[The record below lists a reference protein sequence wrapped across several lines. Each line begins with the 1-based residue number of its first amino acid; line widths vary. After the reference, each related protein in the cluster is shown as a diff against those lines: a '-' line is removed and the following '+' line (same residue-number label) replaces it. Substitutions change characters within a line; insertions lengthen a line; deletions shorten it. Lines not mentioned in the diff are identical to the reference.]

1 MDKYLARAEEFVI
14 TETLQ
19 QKLLRV
25 LRRTVSNIQEF
36 WRLYRKN
43 HLAVIGGAIVL
54 AFILLAIFA
63 PWVTPHD
70 PVTPNFRAIRKPP
83 VWMKGGSWTHPLG
96 TDHLGRDIWTRI
108 IYGARVSFFIG
119 FVVVGFATVIGVTL
133 GLISGYYGGKID
145 AVIQRVIDTLLA
157 FPYLILATALVGV
170 LGPGLRNIVLA
181 LLYKEWIYPCRVVR
195 SEVLVAKEQEYVEAA
210 RTVGAGNRHIMF
222 REILPNVL
230 ASTVVVS
237 TLRVG
242 SVILMEASLSFLGLG
257 VEPPTPAWGSMVAEG
272 RRFINTEWWVSTLP
286 GLAILLTVLGI
297 NLMGEGLR
305 DALDPKLRE

>member
-25 LRRTVSNIQEF
+25 LRRTISNIREF

-70 PVTPNFRAIRKPP
+70 PVAPNFRAIRKPP

-108 IYGARVSFFIG
+108 IYGARVSLFIG

-133 GLISGYYGGKID
+133 GLVSGYYGGRID

-195 SEVLVAKEQEYVEAA
+195 GEVLVAKEQEYVEAA

-222 REILPNVL
+222 KEILPNVL

>member
-1 MDKYLARAEEFVI
+1 MTGAQEFVI

-19 QKLLRV
+19 QKLVRV
-25 LRRTVSNIQEF
+25 FRRTIANVQEF
-36 WRLYRKN
+36 WRVYRKN
-43 HLAVIGGAIVL
+43 HLAVIGGVVVL
-54 AFILLAIFA
+54 VFVLLAVFA

-70 PVTPNFRAIRKPP
+70 PVAPNFRAIRKPP
-83 VWMKGGSWTHPLG
+83 VWMKDGSWTYPLG

-108 IYGARVSFFIG
+108 VYGARVSLFIG
-119 FVVVGFATVIGVTL
+119 FVVVGFATGVGVIL
-133 GLISGYYGGKID
+133 GLVSGYYGGRVD

-195 SEVLVAKEQEYVEAA
+195 GEVLVAKEQEYVEAA

-230 ASTVVVS
+230 ASTIVVA

-272 RRFINTEWWVSTLP
+272 RRFINTEWWISTLP

>member
-25 LRRTVSNIQEF
+25 LRRTISNIREF

-70 PVTPNFRAIRKPP
+70 PVAPNFRAIRKPP

-108 IYGARVSFFIG
+108 IYGARVSLFIG

-133 GLISGYYGGKID
+133 GLVSGYYGGRID

-286 GLAILLTVLGI
+286 GLAILLTVLGL

>member
-1 MDKYLARAEEFVI
+1 LNRYAARADEFVI
-14 TETLQ
+14 AETLK
-19 QKLLRV
+19 QKLLRA
-25 LRRTVSNIQEF
+25 LQRTIGNIQEF

-43 HLAVIGGAIVL
+43 HLAVIGGAVVL
-54 AFILLAIFA
+54 IFISLAILA
-63 PWVTPHD
+63 PYVTSHD
-70 PVTPNFRAIRKPP
+70 PEAPNFRAIRRPP
-83 VWMKGGSWTHPLG
+83 VWSKEGSWTYPLG
-96 TDHLGRDIWTRI
+96 TDHLGRDIWARI
-108 IYGARVSFFIG
+108 IYGARISLFIG
-119 FVVVGFATVIGVTL
+119 FVVVGFATLIGVAL
-133 GLISGYYGGKID
+133 GLISGYYGGRID

-181 LLYKEWIYPCRVVR
+181 LLYKEWVYPCRVVR
-195 SEVLVAKEQEYVEAA
+195 GEVLAAKEQEYVEAA
-210 RTVGAGNRHIMF
+210 RTVGASSRHVMF
-222 REILPNVL
+222 KEILPNVL

-272 RRFINTEWWVSTLP
+272 RRFINTEWWISTLP
-286 GLAILLTVLGI
+286 GLAIFLTVLGI